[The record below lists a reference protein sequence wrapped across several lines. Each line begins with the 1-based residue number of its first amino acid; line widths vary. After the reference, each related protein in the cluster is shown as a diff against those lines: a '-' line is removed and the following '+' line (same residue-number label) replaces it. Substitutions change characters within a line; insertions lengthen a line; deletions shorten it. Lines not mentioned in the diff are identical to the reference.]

1 MSSFAETIEALSEVG
16 RHLPL
21 PQIQFPSTPIPRLQ
35 PPFQLTL
42 LDSARLVPNLG
53 ADILE
58 RAEKMLQVPTRFYKD
73 VGVDEWIRSLSYTE
87 TDTRDLVRKLLT
99 EYELES
105 SRSNEEWLTK
115 TFDDLILSYER
126 EYGLSLTESQ
136 RGMLSRMAMKIAY
149 DRLSVASST

>member
-1 MSSFAETIEALSEVG
+1 
-16 RHLPL
+16 
-21 PQIQFPSTPIPRLQ
+21 
-35 PPFQLTL
+35 
-42 LDSARLVPNLG
+42 
-53 ADILE
+53 
-58 RAEKMLQVPTRFYKD
+58 MLQVPTRFYKD